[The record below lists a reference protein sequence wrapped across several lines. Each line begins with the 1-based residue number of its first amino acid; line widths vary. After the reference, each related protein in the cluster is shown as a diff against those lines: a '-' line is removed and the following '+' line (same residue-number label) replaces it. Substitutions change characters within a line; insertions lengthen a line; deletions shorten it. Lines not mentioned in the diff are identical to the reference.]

1 MKNFTFIADHAPAT
15 FDLIVV
21 DNAQLT
27 DAFGQLLKLLKTQG
41 KLHILTFVGS
51 ADSIMQELKMLG
63 FINSKLEE
71 KTITCEK
78 PNYEIGSAV
87 KLSFAKPK
95 PATAPAVWKID
106 GDDEVENDLIDED
119 DLLDEEDKKKPD
131 PESLRGELESNFVLN
146 CIKSI
151 KKRRNFM
158 W

>member
-1 MKNFTFIADHAPAT
+1 M
-15 FDLIVV
+15 V

-27 DAFGQLLKLLKTQG
+27 DAFGQLLKLLKTKG

-63 FINSKLEE
+63 FINSKLDD

-78 PNYEIGSAV
+78 PSYEIGSAV

-95 PATAPAVWKID
+95 PSAAPAVWKLD
-106 GDDEVENDLIDED
+106 DNDEVEEDLINED

-131 PESLRGELESNFVLN
+131 PESLRGKIQVQ
-146 CIKSI
+146 I
-151 KKRRNFM
+151 
-158 W
+158 